1 MVDPKVFNV
10 ITGIG
15 MGLCGISSLANTKLE
30 YDKKKAFD
38 KFMDDTMD
46 IKRNTMDIMNM
57 MSMNPQYQQKKETG
71 ITAEQLQETLI
82 TAMRAVMPQQPAP
95 VSAPPVQQQPQ
106 TYGYPYGST
115 QHDPNQQLYD
125 YLASQRA
132 NADLSAEKLKLERE
146 NDELKNKLNDLTMRV
161 AQIQFQQQPCYQ
173 QPVYNPNYDSRLNA
187 LENSINTLANGMSAL
202 VQAQAQHQSYQQPYQ
217 QTPPPTQNYGPITDD
232 QFRRVMGQAG
242 MSGLATQPL

>member
-15 MGLCGISSLANTKLE
+15 MGLCGISSIANTKLE

-38 KFMDDTMD
+38 KFMEDTVD

-57 MSMNPQYQQKKETG
+57 MSMSPQYQQKKETG

-95 VSAPPVQQQPQ
+95 ASVPPVQQQPQ
-106 TYGYPYGST
+106 TYGYGYANT
-115 QHDPNQQLYD
+115 QKQHDPNQQLYD

-132 NADLSAEKLKLERE
+132 NADLSAEKMKLERE

-161 AQIQFQQQPCYQ
+161 AQIQFQQPQYHQPA
-173 QPVYNPNYDSRLNA
+173 YNPTYDTRLNA
-187 LENSINTLANGMSAL
+187 LENSINQLANGMSAL
-202 VQAQAQHQSYQQPYQ
+202 VQAQQQQSYQQQYQ
-217 QTPPPTQNYGPITDD
+217 APPVPQYGPVSDD
-232 QFRRVMGQAG
+232 QLRRVLGQMG
-242 MSGLATQPL
+242 GLGTQPL

>member
-95 VSAPPVQQQPQ
+95 SAPPVQQQPQ

-115 QHDPNQQLYD
+115 QQHDPNQQLYD

-146 NDELKNKLNDLTMRV
+146 NDELKNKLNDLTMKV
-161 AQIQFQQQPCYQ
+161 AQIQFQQPHYQ
-173 QPVYNPNYDSRLNA
+173 QPAYNPTYDTRLNA
-187 LENSINTLANGMSAL
+187 LENSINQLANGMSAL
-202 VQAQAQHQSYQQPYQ
+202 VQAQQQQSYQQQYQ
-217 QTPPPTQNYGPITDD
+217 APPAPQYGPVSDD
-232 QFRRVMGQAG
+232 QLRRVLGQMG
-242 MSGLATQPL
+242 GLGTQPL

>member
-106 TYGYPYGST
+106 TYGYGYATNT

-161 AQIQFQQQPCYQ
+161 AQIQFQQPQYHQPA
-173 QPVYNPNYDSRLNA
+173 YNPTYDTRLNA
-187 LENSINTLANGMSAL
+187 LENSINQLANGMSAL
-202 VQAQAQHQSYQQPYQ
+202 VQAQQQQSYQQQYQ
-217 QTPPPTQNYGPITDD
+217 NPPAPQYGPVSDD
-232 QFRRVMGQAG
+232 QLRRVLGQMG
-242 MSGLATQPL
+242 GLGTQPL